1 MFHLLKLQNKIQLAP
16 KSLFIAFC
24 ELVHKTCIY
33 VHSPKII
40 VYLFFKKKTFIY
52 FVLSFR
58 SGRSEREITNIFKNC
73 MW

>member
-40 VYLFFKKKTFIY
+40 VYLFFKKKTHLYILY
-52 FVLSFR
+52 LVLEVVDLK
-58 SGRSEREITNIFKNC
+58 ER
-73 MW
+73 